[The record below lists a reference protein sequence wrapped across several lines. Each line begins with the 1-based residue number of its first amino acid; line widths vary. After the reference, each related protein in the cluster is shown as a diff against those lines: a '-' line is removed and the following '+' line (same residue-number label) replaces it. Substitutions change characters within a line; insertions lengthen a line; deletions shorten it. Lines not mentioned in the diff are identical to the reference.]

1 MAEWEL
7 RRAAPADVA
16 PLADLERRCFDWP
29 WGRWSFEGE
38 LAAGDA
44 DHRLACAAQG
54 CGQSVIIGYI
64 FFRFI
69 ADEAHI
75 FRIAVDPAW
84 RRRGIGARLVA
95 ECLDAAR
102 VRGLSAAWLD
112 VRASNTE
119 AIALYGKLGFQTVA
133 TRRGYYSDRHE
144 DALILKLTLTQ
155 GGSMAVKIGI
165 NGFGRIGRLMFRA
178 AEKNPKV
185 QVVAINDLTNAE
197 TMAHLLKYDSVHG
210 VMDVPVSAKSDAIEV
225 GGRTV
230 AIRSVRDPE
239 KIDWKALG
247 VDIVAEC
254 TGLFT
259 KREDAAKHLTAGAH
273 KVIISAP
280 ATNPDITIVMGV
292 NSHRYDPKQHHI
304 VSNASC
310 TTNCLAP
317 VAKVLHENF
326 KIKRGLMTTVHS
338 YTGDQRLLDFPHKD
352 LRRARSAALSM
363 VPTTT
368 GAAKAVGLVLPEL
381 AGKLNGL
388 AVRVPTPNVSL
399 VDLVVAIDKS
409 GVTVSEVNAALKQ
422 ASEDA
427 LKGILGYSE
436 GPLVSSDFNGC
447 ALSSIV
453 DAPTTYVI
461 DDMVKVLSWYDNETG
476 YSTRM
481 VDLAVMIGE
490 QL

>member
-1 MAEWEL
+1 MT
-7 RRAAPADVA
+7 
-16 PLADLERRCFDWP
+16 
-29 WGRWSFEGE
+29 
-38 LAAGDA
+38 
-44 DHRLACAAQG
+44 
-54 CGQSVIIGYI
+54 I
-64 FFRFI
+64 
-69 ADEAHI
+69 
-75 FRIAVDPAW
+75 
-84 RRRGIGARLVA
+84 
-95 ECLDAAR
+95 
-102 VRGLSAAWLD
+102 
-112 VRASNTE
+112 
-119 AIALYGKLGFQTVA
+119 
-133 TRRGYYSDRHE
+133 
-144 DALILKLTLTQ
+144 
-155 GGSMAVKIGI
+155 KIGI
-165 NGFGRIGRLMFRA
+165 NGFGRIGRLLFRA
-178 AEKNPKV
+178 ALKNPKV
-185 QVVAINDLTNAE
+185 KIVAINDLTNAE

-210 VMDVPVSAKSDAIEV
+210 TLDINVSTKGDTIDV
-225 GGRTV
+225 GGNAVT
-230 AIRSVRDPE
+230 IRSVKDPE
-239 KIDWKALG
+239 KIDWKTLG
-247 VDIVAEC
+247 VDIVAES

-259 KREDAAKHLTAGAH
+259 KREDAAKHLTGGAR

-292 NSHRYDPKQHHI
+292 NSHRYDPGQHHI

-317 VAKVLHENF
+317 VAKVLHEHF
-326 KIKRGLMTTVHS
+326 KIKHGLMTTVHS

-399 VDLVVAIDKS
+399 VDLVVSIDKK

-422 ASEDA
+422 ASADA

-436 GPLVSSDFNGC
+436 APLVSADFNGC

-453 DAPTTYVI
+453 DAPNTYVI
-461 DDMVKVLSWYDNETG
+461 EDMVKVLAWYDNETG

-481 VDLAVMIGE
+481 VDLAAMMGE